1 MAIVSPYAGTTRDVL
16 EISLDIGGYPI
27 VLCDTAGLR
36 QSVDPVENEGLRR
49 AREVASSADLIVIVI
64 DASSANLWMDQP
76 VEELV
81 RSECSRLNLS
91 FSKIKNIVCVSN
103 SWNIFSFVFIFT

>member
-16 EISLDIGGYPI
+16 EISLDIGGYPV

-36 QSVDPVENEGLRR
+36 QSFDPVENEGLRR
-49 AREVASSADLIVIVI
+49 AREVASSADLVVIVI
-64 DASSANLWMDQP
+64 DASAANLWMGRP

-91 FSKIKNIVCVSN
+91 FSKIKYYLHFEFLEHLI
-103 SWNIFSFVFIFT
+103 IFPFFP